1 MFPLASKKRGFN
13 AICLNANTPAEI
25 AGKRQDGAPRKF
37 HRQRDGGVPD
47 VLSRQTLLASLKT
60 KHCIDLTVSP
70 PSTGAL
76 QVRPRGRSMRRR
88 RQVTLDST
96 VVLQESALFF
106 SRLPHISFVPPWGPL
121 ALSFSRSV
129 FSPVRT
135 RQKRRINS
143 EILDARASM

>member
-1 MFPLASKKRGFN
+1 MSLLGETRVYGARYISAGAAQETRVQCNLSKRKH
-13 AICLNANTPAEI
+13 PAEI
-25 AGKRQDGAPRKF
+25 AGKRQDGTPRKF
-37 HRQRDGGVPD
+37 HRRRDGGVPD

-70 PSTGAL
+70 PPSTGAL

-88 RQVTLDST
+88 RRVTLDST

-121 ALSFSRSV
+121 SRSLTLAI
-129 FSPVRT
+129 SPVRF
-135 RQKRRINS
+135 R
-143 EILDARASM
+143 